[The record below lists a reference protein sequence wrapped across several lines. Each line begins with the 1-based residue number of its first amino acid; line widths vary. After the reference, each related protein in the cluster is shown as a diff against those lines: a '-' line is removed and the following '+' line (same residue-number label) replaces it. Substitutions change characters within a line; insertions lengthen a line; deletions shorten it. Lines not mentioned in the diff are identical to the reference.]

1 MVFTKRRVAHGG
13 GVVLVLL
20 CAASFIAVLDTTI
33 VSIALPSLR
42 RDLDLS
48 REAVQWVLN
57 AYTLTFGGLLL
68 LGGRVADL
76 FGRRRVFMS
85 GLAVFAVS
93 SFAGGLAADGWML
106 IAARFS
112 QGLGA
117 AALAP
122 TSLALVTTHFAD
134 GDERNRA
141 LGAYSAMAGLGF
153 VTGMLLGGVL
163 TELLSWRWV
172 MFVNVPV
179 ALAVFVLAPAALSE
193 SREPDATR
201 GVDVPGAVA
210 LPLGLGIVIYGLTK
224 TNDWGW
230 APDTVGF
237 IGVGVTLLCAWVV
250 IELRSSVPLVPL
262 NVFRIRG
269 LFVANTVMMLKA
281 TVGISQLFI
290 LTLYFQDVLGKTPMQ
305 TGIIFI
311 PMTATSIAAAVLGGR
326 LVSRLGPKTT
336 ATLGLVLLLGGI
348 VLMAQLSHDG
358 ALALVL
364 TGMVVAEGGFM
375 LAEVP
380 MTLVASTS
388 VEEARRGLAGG
399 ILNTSLQLGHAV
411 GLGAIAA
418 IVTARAA
425 SVSGSSTGSEA
436 LVSGFRYGLVGGAG
450 FVCLA
455 LIVLI
460 GFLPRTTY
468 RAWTLT

>member
-1 MVFTKRRVAHGG
+1 VFTATRFRHGDRLA
-13 GVVLVLL
+13 LVLL
-20 CAASFIAVLDTTI
+20 CAASFMAVLDTTI
-33 VSIALPSLR
+33 VSIALPSMR
-42 RDLDLS
+42 RDLDLPH
-48 REAVQWVLN
+48 AGVQWVLN
-57 AYTLTFGGLLL
+57 AYTLSLGGLLL
-68 LGGRVADL
+68 LGGRLADL

-93 SFAGGLAADGWML
+93 SFAGGLAVEGWML

-117 AALAP
+117 AAMAP
-122 TSLALVTTHFAD
+122 TSLALVTTHFAG

-172 MFVNVPV
+172 LFVNVPIAV
-179 ALAVFVLAPAALSE
+179 AIFVLAPAALSE
-193 SREPDATR
+193 SRKQDASR
-201 GVDVPGAVA
+201 GVDVLGAIA
-210 LPLGLGIVIYGLTK
+210 LPLGLGLVIYGPTNA
-224 TNDWGW
+224 NDWGW
-230 APDTVGF
+230 TSDTMGF
-237 IGVGVTLLCAWVV
+237 IGTGVTLLCAWVF
-250 IELRSSVPLVPL
+250 IELRSPVPLVPL
-262 NVFRIRG
+262 SIFRVRG
-269 LFVANTVMMLKA
+269 LFVANTVMLLKA

-305 TGIIFI
+305 TGVIFF

-326 LVSRLGPKTT
+326 LVSRLGPKPT
-336 ATLGLVLLLGGI
+336 AVLGLLLLLGGI
-348 VLMAQLSHDG
+348 VLMAQLSDDG
-358 ALALVL
+358 ALGLVL

-380 MTLVASTS
+380 MTLVAGTS
-388 VEEARRGLAGG
+388 VEEDRRGLAGG

-418 IVTARAA
+418 IVTARVAV
-425 SVSGSSTGSEA
+425 VSGSITAPEA
-436 LVSGFRYGLVGGAG
+436 LVSGFRYGLFGGAG

-455 LIVLI
+455 LVVLV
-460 GFLPRTTY
+460 GFLPRTTPG
-468 RAWTLT
+468 A

>member
-1 MVFTKRRVAHGG
+1 MVFTRRRVRPGG
-13 GVVLVLL
+13 DVVLTLL
-20 CAASFIAVLDTTI
+20 CAASFMAVLDTTI
-33 VSIALPSLR
+33 VSIALPSMR
-42 RDLDLS
+42 RHLQLS
-48 REAVQWVLN
+48 SEGVQWVLN

-122 TSLALVTTHFAD
+122 TSLALLTTHFAE

-141 LGAYSAMAGLGF
+141 LGAYGAMAGLGF
-153 VTGMLLGGVL
+153 VAGMLLGGAL

-172 MFVNVPV
+172 MFVNVPIAV
-179 ALAVFVLAPAALSE
+179 VVFVLAPAALSE
-193 SREPDATR
+193 STEQHASR

-224 TNDWGW
+224 ANEWGW
-230 APDTVGF
+230 TSDTLGF
-237 IGVGVTLLCAWVV
+237 VGVGVALLFAWVV
-250 IELRSSVPLVPL
+250 IERRSSVPLVPL
-262 NVFRIRG
+262 NVFRVRR

-290 LTLYFQDVLGKTPMQ
+290 LTLYFQDVLRKTPMQ
-305 TGIIFI
+305 TGVLFI
-311 PMTATSIAAAVLGGR
+311 PMTAASIVAAVLGGR
-326 LVSRLGPKTT
+326 LVSRLGPKMT
-336 ATLGLVLLLGGI
+336 ATLGLLLLLGGI
-348 VLMAQLSHDG
+348 ALMAQLSADG
-358 ALALVL
+358 TLALVL

-388 VEEARRGLAGG
+388 VEEDRRGLAGG

-418 IVTARAA
+418 IVTAGAA
-425 SVSGSSTGSEA
+425 SVPGSSTAREA
-436 LVSGFRYGLVGGAG
+436 LVSGFRYGFIGGAG

-455 LIVLI
+455 LIVLV
-460 GFLPRTTY
+460 GFLPQTTHK
-468 RAWTLT
+468 A